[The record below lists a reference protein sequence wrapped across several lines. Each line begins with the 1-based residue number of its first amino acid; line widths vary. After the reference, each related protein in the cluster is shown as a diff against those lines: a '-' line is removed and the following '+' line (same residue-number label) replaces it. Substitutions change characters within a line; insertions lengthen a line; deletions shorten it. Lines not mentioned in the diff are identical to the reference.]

1 MQKYKVLNG
10 KSGDTRYS
18 WYLKNFFQSR
28 QNGCHMNRN
37 SLEFNPNNIS
47 GSLRPSK
54 ARKKA
59 NFGIY
64 KASCLFQIV
73 R

>member
-10 KSGDTRYS
+10 KSGDTRVGIR
-18 WYLKNFFQSR
+18 NFFFQSR